1 MDKLRNIIRREIRN
15 ILNEGYAE
23 KLYKIEG
30 LLVTTDKDKTQSQ
43 TFSDIR
49 AVAGVTTMDTEEYTP
64 NLPKPDQ
71 QYNRITIKVDPN
83 PYVKANGKFDVENI
97 KAIIGAINSIKGVVK
112 FVVKD
117 PQLINIG
124 I

>member
-1 MDKLRNIIRREIRN
+1 MDKLRDIIRREIRN

-23 KLYKIEG
+23 KLYKLEG

-49 AVAGVTTMDTEEYTP
+49 AVTGVTTMDTEEYTP

-71 QYNRITIKVDPN
+71 QYNRVIIKVDPN
-83 PYVKANGKFDVENI
+83 PYVKANGKFDIENI
-97 KAIIGAINSIKGVVK
+97 KAIIGAINNIKGVVK

-117 PQLINIG
+117 PQLINVG

>member
-1 MDKLRNIIRREIRN
+1 MDKLRDIIRREIRN

-23 KLYKIEG
+23 KLYKLEG

-49 AVAGVTTMDTEEYTP
+49 AVTGITTMDTEEYIP

-71 QYNRITIKVDPN
+71 EYNKVIIKVDPS
-83 PYVKANGKFDVENI
+83 PYVKNKGSFTIEDLKAII
-97 KAIIGAINSIKGVVK
+97 KAINDIKGVVK